1 MSPVTV
7 SVSFLPQDVGY
18 SLSDA
23 VKELRSFIFLFP
35 Y

>member
-1 MSPVTV
+1 MSSVTV

-23 VKELRSFIFLFP
+23 VKGLRS